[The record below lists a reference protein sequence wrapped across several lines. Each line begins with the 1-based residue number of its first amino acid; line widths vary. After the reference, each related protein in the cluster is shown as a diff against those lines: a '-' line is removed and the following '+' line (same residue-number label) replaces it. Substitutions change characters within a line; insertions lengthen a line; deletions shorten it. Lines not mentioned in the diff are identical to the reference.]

1 MSGYLVETSTHRVGS
16 GDFQVRA
23 LLDRQQFDDPD
34 GRAEALGISSA
45 QWSLFGVLWPSG
57 MALAEEM
64 SRFPIA
70 GKRILE
76 IGCGLGLASL
86 VLQRRG
92 ADITASD
99 HHPLAEAFLA
109 HNAALNGLDPVA
121 FRAVAWA
128 GPNPD
133 LGAFDLVI
141 GSDVLYERGHA
152 VLLSGF
158 LSRHAAAASEVML
171 TDPGRANRGRFRV
184 AMAAQG
190 YTSTDRRV
198 RSADGAKPGHVLGF
212 TRRG

>member
-16 GDFQVRA
+16 GDFHMRA

-34 GRAEALGISSA
+34 GVAEALGISSA

-57 MALAEEM
+57 LALADEM

-76 IGCGLGLASL
+76 VGCGLGLASL
-86 VLQRRG
+86 VLQPRG

-99 HHPLAEAFLA
+99 HHPLAEAFLN
-109 HNAALNGLDPVA
+109 HNAALNGLGPVA

-128 GPNPD
+128 GPNLD

-152 VLLSGF
+152 ALLSSF
-158 LSRHAAAASEVML
+158 LSRHASAASEVML
-171 TDPGRANRGRFRV
+171 TDPGRAHRGHFRV

-190 YTSTDRRV
+190 YSSTDRRV
-198 RSADGAKPGHVLGF
+198 RGPAGQKASHVLGF
-212 TRRG
+212 TRRA